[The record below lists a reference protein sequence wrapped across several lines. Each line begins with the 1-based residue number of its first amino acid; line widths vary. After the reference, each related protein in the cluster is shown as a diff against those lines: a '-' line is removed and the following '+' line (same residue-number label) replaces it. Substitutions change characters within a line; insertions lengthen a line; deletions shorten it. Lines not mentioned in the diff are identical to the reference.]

1 METARRIRRSSRQ
14 TSWCRWSLVSMT
26 TYTHTHTHTH
36 TDKLI
41 WKSRSDKNINNTQ
54 SVSRRRKKKEEKFKR
69 KTRGG
74 WSKSR
79 LSGSWQ
85 RTAVSDQEARLSFL
99 LRWAACYTLVLS
111 TEERD
116 FFDLTN
122 RPDVDIV
129 IVLYLFIYLLSDTVR
144 EITRQ
149 GWLLARALLL
159 PCKNVDVLLFHF
171 PVRPS
176 EPEKEKKKNGRNYRA
191 IEDFGGSLFSSSAPT
206 HLPFSLRI

>member
-1 METARRIRRSSRQ
+1 M
-14 TSWCRWSLVSMT
+14 
-26 TYTHTHTHTH
+26 
-36 TDKLI
+36 
-41 WKSRSDKNINNTQ
+41 
-54 SVSRRRKKKEEKFKR
+54 
-69 KTRGG
+69 G
-74 WSKSR
+74 
-79 LSGSWQ
+79 
-85 RTAVSDQEARLSFL
+85 
-99 LRWAACYTLVLS
+99 CYTLVLS

-176 EPEKEKKKNGRNYRA
+176 KPEKEKKKNGRNYRA